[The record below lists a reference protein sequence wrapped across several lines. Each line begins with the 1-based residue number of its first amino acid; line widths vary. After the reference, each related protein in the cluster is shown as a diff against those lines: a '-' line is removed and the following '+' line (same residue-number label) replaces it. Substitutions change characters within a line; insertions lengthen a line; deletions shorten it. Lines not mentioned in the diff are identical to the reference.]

1 MSQAIISPNVLK
13 WARLRSKL
21 NIDNVAKKV
30 NVKVEKLSE
39 WEAGEAKPTF
49 IQAQNLA
56 RTLHIPFGYLFLNEP
71 PEEKVVLPDLRTLS
85 DSYFEDFSTDL
96 QDVISDVKFKQD
108 WYRDFKQERGDDE
121 LAFVGKYS
129 DKDSSKV
136 IADEITEILKLTAD
150 DRKDVKNW
158 EDFFRLLVKRAE
170 EIGLWVM
177 KSSMVGSNTH
187 RILDVSEFRGFVI
200 ADSIAPVIFI
210 NGADAKAAQI
220 FTLIHEVVHLW
231 FNSSGVS
238 NIDFRNDKN
247 SIVDI
252 REKKCNEIAAE
263 VLVPKV
269 QLMRLWRKDLSV
281 SENAENLCKYFKV
294 SSIVI
299 ARRALD
305 LELILV
311 EEFFDY
317 YAHLVEVWKEMKRK
331 LKNNDGGPSYYLS
344 IPIKNGHSF
353 SGDVLQNIYS
363 HKLLMRDGAR
373 LLGLKPA
380 TLAKYARKVGVR

>member
-1 MSQAIISPNVLK
+1 MSQAIISPEVLK

-21 NIDNVAKKV
+21 NIDMVAQKV
-30 NVKVEKLSE
+30 NVKVEKLNE
-39 WEAGEAKPTF
+39 WETGEAKPTF
-49 IQAQNLA
+49 IQAQKLA
-56 RTLHIPFGYLFLNEP
+56 KTLHIPFGYLFLNEP
-71 PEEKVVLPDLRTLS
+71 PKEKADLPDLRNLS
-85 DSYFEDFSTDL
+85 DCHFEDFSTDL

-108 WYRDFKQERGDDE
+108 WYRDFRQERGDDE
-121 LAFVGKYS
+121 LKFIGKYS

-136 IADEITEILKLTAD
+136 IADEITEVLNLTID
-150 DRKDVKNW
+150 DRKAVKNW
-158 EDFFRLLVKRAE
+158 EEFYQLLVKKAE

-187 RILDVSEFRGFVI
+187 RVLDVSEFRGFVI

-247 SIVDI
+247 SIIDI

-263 VLVPKV
+263 VLVPEA
-269 QLMRLWRKDLSV
+269 QLMKLWNKVLSV
-281 SENAENLCKYFKV
+281 SENADNLCKYFKV

-305 LELILV
+305 LDLILV

-317 YAHLVEVWKEMKRK
+317 YAYLVEVWKEAKQKM
-331 LKNNDGGPSYYLS
+331 KNNDGGPSYYVS
-344 IPIKNGHSF
+344 IPIRNGYRF
-353 SGDVLQNIYS
+353 SGDVLQNVYS

-380 TLAKYARKVGVR
+380 TLAKFAKEVGVR